1 MLPEVAPSVSVEVS
15 LLPTDLE
22 ATVVQEEEKQ
32 EVEPEVIRP
41 TMDEDS
47 PSRWTSGLTLRKCGI
62 ADNQLEKHCSK
73 IASQLHSSSNETEN
87 DSFNGKLTTSINP
100 DVKDIDFD
108 DRILLSSLYASEIY
122 SNLQQRKDISDL

>member
-47 PSRWTSGLTLRKCGI
+47 PSR
-62 ADNQLEKHCSK
+62 
-73 IASQLHSSSNETEN
+73 
-87 DSFNGKLTTSINP
+87 
-100 DVKDIDFD
+100 
-108 DRILLSSLYASEIY
+108 
-122 SNLQQRKDISDL
+122 